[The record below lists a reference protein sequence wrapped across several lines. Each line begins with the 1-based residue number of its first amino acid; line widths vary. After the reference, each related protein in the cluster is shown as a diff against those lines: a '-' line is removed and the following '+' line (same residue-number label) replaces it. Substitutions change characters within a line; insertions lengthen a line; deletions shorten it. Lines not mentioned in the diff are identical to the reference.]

1 MSFPTQTNK
10 YLALGKPGT
19 KASANPV
26 YYVPGQNVAG
36 ENGVKAGTF
45 AWATAGAEDSEIY
58 NPTTYSN
65 SGTGKPVGLVEALTL
80 QDYINDINSD
90 ATMLIYGG
98 HGVNIA
104 CSGDYFVTVTAT
116 ATVGQSV
123 YANLTNGTAGTASAG
138 KTWSGYVETEWKVS
152 QGTDAAGVIII
163 SKSC

>member
-45 AWATAGAEDSEIY
+45 AWATAGTEDSEIY
-58 NPTTYSN
+58 NPKTYSN
-65 SGTGKPVGLVEALTL
+65 TGTGKPVGLVEALTL
-80 QDYINDINSD
+80 QDYIDDINSD
-90 ATMLIYGG
+90 ATMLIPAG

-104 CSGDYFVTVTAT
+104 QSGDYFAVVSAT
-116 ATVGQSV
+116 ATLGQSV
-123 YANLTNGTAGTASAG
+123 YANLTNGTVGTASAG

-152 QGTDAAGVIII
+152 QGTDGAGVIII
-163 SKSC
+163 SK

>member
-36 ENGVKAGTF
+36 EDGVKAGTF
-45 AWATAGAEDSEIY
+45 VWATAGTEDSEIY

-65 SGTGKPVGLVEALTL
+65 SGTGKPAGLVEALTL

-90 ATMLIYGG
+90 ASMLIYGG

-104 CSGDYFVTVTAT
+104 CGGDYFATVTAA
-116 ATVGQSV
+116 ATLGQKV
-123 YANLTNGTAGTASAG
+123 FAKEADGTISTASAG
-138 KTWSGYVETEWKVS
+138 ATVSGYVETDWQVS

-163 SKSC
+163 SKIV

>member
-26 YYVPGQNVAG
+26 YYAPGQNVAG
-36 ENGVKAGTF
+36 ENGVTAGTF
-45 AWATAGAEDSEIY
+45 AWVTAGTEESEIY
-58 NPTTYSN
+58 NPKEYSN
-65 SGTGKPVGLVEALTL
+65 TGTGKPVGLVEALTL

-90 ATMLIYGG
+90 ATMLISAG

-104 CSGDYFVTVTAT
+104 CSGDYFATVTAT
-116 ATVGQSV
+116 ATLGQSV
-123 YANLTNGTAGTASAG
+123 YANLTNGTVGTASAG

-152 QGTDAAGVIII
+152 QGSAAAGIIII
-163 SKSC
+163 SKQ

>member
-26 YYVPGQNVAG
+26 YYAPGQNVAG

-45 AWATAGAEDSEIY
+45 VWATAGTEDSEVY

-65 SGTGKPVGLVEALTL
+65 SGTGKPAGLVEALTL
-80 QDYINDINSD
+80 QDYINDIDSD
-90 ATMLIYGG
+90 ATMLISAGY
-98 HGVNIA
+98 GVNIA
-104 CSGDYFVTVTAT
+104 CSGDYFATVTAT
-116 ATVGQSV
+116 ATLGQKV
-123 YANLTNGTAGTASAG
+123 FANLTDGSISTASAG
-138 KTWSGYVETEWKVS
+138 KTYSGYVETDWQVS

-163 SKSC
+163 SNR

>member
-36 ENGVKAGTF
+36 ENGVTAGTF

-58 NPTTYSN
+58 NPNTYDN
-65 SGTGKPVGLVEALTL
+65 TGTGTPVGLVEALTL
-80 QDYINDINSD
+80 QDYIDDINSD
-90 ATMLIYGG
+90 ATMLIPAG

-104 CSGDYFVTVTAT
+104 QSGDYFASVTAS
-116 ATVGQSV
+116 ATLGQSV
-123 YANLTNGTAGTASAG
+123 YANLTNGTVGTASAG

-152 QGTDAAGVIII
+152 QGSAAAGIIII
-163 SKSC
+163 SKQ